1 MASEAVASEAVAP
14 GRTVS
19 ARGRHGAVV
28 APHHLATEA
37 GLRMLRAG
45 GHAVDA
51 AIAANAALG
60 VVMPNACGL
69 GGDAFWLIW
78 DAAGGDDGQGRQL
91 ALNGSGRSPGGAD
104 AAQLRRE
111 GLGIMPIR
119 GPRSVTIPGAVR
131 SWADAH
137 RRFGRL
143 PVSTVLAPAIELADR
158 GFPAWG
164 ELIDAVEAAAG
175 PVADALGADAPFF
188 RVYRAGGRPWRPGEV
203 IRLPALA
210 RTLGHLAEEGFDAFY
225 DGEVGERQAKL
236 LAELGAACGPADF
249 RDHISTWG
257 EPIATT
263 YRGVRLTSHP
273 PNSSG
278 VVALELLN
286 ILERFE
292 PPPAAFGPDGLRVAT
307 WAHLAIEAAKLAM
320 ADRDAHLSDP
330 DVVDVPVDRLLDKT
344 HAAGLAALIDPGQA
358 SVPRASTNPP
368 GGGTAYLAAVD
379 AEGNAVSLIQSNYLG
394 FGSGVVDPE
403 TGIHYQNRGSYF
415 SLDPDHPNVLAPG
428 KRTLHT
434 LLPCMLFRDGRP
446 GPWIVVGSMGGD
458 AQPQIHAQFV
468 SAVVDGAL
476 GIAQAVA
483 APRWSVEP
491 RFHFDPPRQ
500 VLVESRFE
508 PGFLETL
515 AAMGHPLV
523 PAGGIEAGIGHQHAI
538 ELVDGGPAAPDGSV
552 AAVTDPR
559 SAGLPAVW

>member
-1 MASEAVASEAVAP
+1 MTEPLPA
-14 GRTVS
+14 GRTLL
-19 ARGRHGAVV
+19 ARGRRGAVV

-78 DAAGGDDGQGRQL
+78 DAGGTPAGPGRQL
-91 ALNGSGRSPGGAD
+91 ALNGSGRSPSGTD
-104 AAQLRRE
+104 AARLRRE
-111 GLGIMPIR
+111 GLEVMPTR
-119 GPRSVTIPGAVR
+119 GPRSVTVPGAVR
-131 SWADAH
+131 SWGDAH

-143 PVSTVLAPAIELADR
+143 PVATLLAPAIELAAG
-158 GFPAWG
+158 GFPAWP
-164 ELIDAVEAAAG
+164 ELIDAIEGTAG
-175 PVADALGADAPFF
+175 HVRDALGSDAGFF
-188 RVYRAGGRPWRPGEV
+188 EVYRPRGRAWRPGELV
-203 IRLPALA
+203 RLPALA
-210 RTLGHLAEEGFDAFY
+210 GTLEALAADGFDAFY
-225 DGEVGERQAKL
+225 EGRIGERQARL
-236 LAELGAACGPADF
+236 LADLGAACGPADF
-249 RDHISTWG
+249 RDHTSTWA
-257 EPIATT
+257 EPIETS
-263 YRGVRLTSHP
+263 YRGVRLTTHP

-286 ILERFE
+286 ILEQLE
-292 PPPAAFGPDGLRVAT
+292 VPVGAFGAAGLHDAT

-320 ADRDAHLSDP
+320 ADRDAHLTDP
-330 DVVDVPVDRLLDKT
+330 AAAAVPVERLLDKD
-344 HAAGLAALIDPGQA
+344 HAMALAALIDPQRA
-358 SVPRASTNPP
+358 SVPRAATNPP

-379 AEGNAVSLIQSNYLG
+379 GDGNAVSLIQSNYLG

-403 TGIHYQNRGSYF
+403 TGVHYQNRGSYF
-415 SLDPDHPNVLAPG
+415 SLHPDHPNVLAPG

-434 LLPCMLFRDGRP
+434 LMPCMLFRDGRV

-468 SAVVDGAL
+468 SDVVDGGL
-476 GIAQAVA
+476 DLAQAVA

-491 RFHFDPPRQ
+491 RFHFDPPRT
-500 VLVESRFE
+500 VAIES
-508 PGFLETL
+508 GFDEDFTDAL
-515 AAMGHPLV
+515 AQRGHPLV
-523 PAGGIEAGIGHQHAI
+523 SVGGFEGGIGHQHAI
-538 ELVDGGPAAPDGSV
+538 ELVSGGPAAPGGSV

>member
-1 MASEAVASEAVAP
+1 M
-14 GRTVS
+14 
-19 ARGRHGAVV
+19 ARGRRGAVV

-37 GLRMLRAG
+37 GLQMLRAG

-78 DAAGGDDGQGRQL
+78 DASGTPRGSGRQL
-91 ALNGSGRSPGGAD
+91 ALNGSGRSPGGTD

-111 GLGIMPIR
+111 GLEVMPAR

-131 SWADAH
+131 SWGDAH

-143 PVSTVLAPAIELADR
+143 PVATLLAPAIELAGG

-164 ELIDAVEAAAG
+164 ELIEAVEGTAG
-175 PVADALGADAPFF
+175 QVRSALGSDAAFF
-188 RVYRAGGRPWRPGEV
+188 EIYRPHGRPWRPGELV
-203 IRLPALA
+203 RLPALA
-210 RTLGHLAEEGFDAFY
+210 RTLETLADDGFDAFY
-225 DGEVGERQAKL
+225 EGRIGERQARL
-236 LAELGAACGPADF
+236 LADLGAACGPADF
-249 RDHISTWG
+249 RDHTSTWG
-257 EPIATT
+257 EPIETS
-263 YRGVRLTSHP
+263 YRGMRLTTHP

-292 PPPAAFGPDGLRVAT
+292 APARAFGVAGLRDAT

-320 ADRDAHLSDP
+320 ADRDAHLTDP
-330 DVVDVPVDRLLDKT
+330 ESADVPVERLLDKT
-344 HAAGLAALIDPGQA
+344 HAMALAALIDPNRA
-358 SVPRASTNPP
+358 SVPRAATNPP

-379 AEGNAVSLIQSNYLG
+379 GDGNAVSLIQSNYVG

-403 TGIHYQNRGSYF
+403 TGVHYQNRGSYF

-434 LLPCMLFRDGRP
+434 LMPCMLFRDGQV

-458 AQPQIHAQFV
+458 AQPQIHAEFV
-468 SAVVDGAL
+468 SDVVDGGL
-476 GIAQAVA
+476 DIGQAVA

-491 RFHFDPPRQ
+491 RFHFDPPRE
-500 VLVESRFE
+500 VVIESGFDQ
-508 PGFLETL
+508 GFLDTL
-515 AAMGHPLV
+515 AGLGHPLV
-523 PAGGIEAGIGHQHAI
+523 SAGGFEAGIGHQHAI
-538 ELVDGGPAAPDGSV
+538 ELVDGGPAAPNGSV

>member
-1 MASEAVASEAVAP
+1 
-14 GRTVS
+14 
-19 ARGRHGAVV
+19 
-28 APHHLATEA
+28 
-37 GLRMLRAG
+37 MLRAG

-60 VVMPNACGL
+60 VVAPNTCGI

-78 DAAGGDDGQGRQL
+78 DAGGSRDGGGRQL

-131 SWADAH
+131 SWGDAH

-143 PVSTVLAPAIELADR
+143 PVSQVLGPAIELAGG

-164 ELIDAVEAAAG
+164 ELIDAVERSASS
-175 PVADALGADAPFF
+175 VAEAVGSEAPFF
-188 RVYRAGGRPWRPGEV
+188 ATYRPHGRAWRAGEL

-210 RTLGHLAEEGFDAFY
+210 GTLGRLADDGFDAFY
-225 DGEVGERQAKL
+225 DGELGERQAWL
-236 LAELGAACGPADF
+236 LAELGVACGPADF
-249 RDHISTWG
+249 RNHASTWG

-263 YRGVRLTSHP
+263 YRGVRVTTHP

-286 ILERFE
+286 ILEQFE
-292 PPPAAFGPDGLRVAT
+292 PEPAAFGPDGARSAS

-330 DVVDVPVDRLLDKT
+330 EAVDIPVERLLDKA
-344 HAAGLAALIDPGQA
+344 HAAMLAALIDPHQA
-358 SVPRASTNPP
+358 SVPRPATNPP

-394 FGSGVVDPE
+394 FGSGVVDPQ
-403 TGIHYQNRGSYF
+403 TGVHYQNRGSYF

-434 LLPCMLFRDGRP
+434 LMPCMLFRGGEP
-446 GPWIVVGSMGGD
+446 GPWVVVGSEGGD
-458 AQPQIHAQFV
+458 AQPQIHAQLV
-468 SAVVDGAL
+468 SDLVDGGL
-476 GIAQAVA
+476 GIDQAVA

-500 VLVESRFE
+500 VVVESRFE
-508 PGFLETL
+508 PGFLEGL
-515 AAMGHPLV
+515 ASMGHPLV
-523 PAGGIEAGIGHQHAI
+523 PAGGFERGIGTQHAI
-538 ELVDGGPAAPDGSV
+538 EIVEGGPGASGGSL

>member
-1 MASEAVASEAVAP
+1 
-14 GRTVS
+14 
-19 ARGRHGAVV
+19 
-28 APHHLATEA
+28 
-37 GLRMLRAG
+37 MLRAG

-69 GGDAFWLIW
+69 GGDAFWLLW
-78 DAAGGDDGQGRQL
+78 EAGGGEDGRGRQL
-91 ALNGSGRSPGGAD
+91 ALNGSGRSPAGAD
-104 AAQLRRE
+104 AAHLRRE
-111 GLGIMPIR
+111 GLGIVPIR

-131 SWADAH
+131 SWGDAH

-143 PVSTVLAPAIELADR
+143 PVSTLLAPAIELADG

-164 ELIDAVEAAAG
+164 ELIDAVEGTAG
-175 PVADALGADAPFF
+175 QVVEALGGDAPFLAQ
-188 RVYRAGGRPWRPGEV
+188 YRPHGRPWRPGEL

-210 RTLGHLAEEGFDAFY
+210 RTLRRLADDGFDAFY
-225 DGEVGERQAKL
+225 DGDLGERQARL
-236 LAELGAACGPADF
+236 LAELGVACGPADF
-249 RDHISTWG
+249 RNHTSTWG
-257 EPIATT
+257 APIEST
-263 YRGVRLTSHP
+263 YRGVRLTTHP

-292 PPPAAFGPDGLRVAT
+292 PPAGGFGPDGLADAT

-330 DVVDVPVDRLLDKT
+330 EAVDVPVERLLDKA
-344 HAAGLAALIDPGQA
+344 HATGLATLIDPERA
-358 SVPRASTNPP
+358 SVPRAATNPP
-368 GGGTAYLAAVD
+368 GGGTAYLAVVD
-379 AEGNAVSLIQSNYLG
+379 AAGNAVSLIQSNYLG

-403 TGIHYQNRGSYF
+403 TGVHFQNRGSYF

-434 LLPCMLFRDGRP
+434 LMPCMVFREGRP
-446 GPWIVVGSMGGD
+446 DPWIVVGSMGGD

-468 SAVVDGAL
+468 SDLVDGGL
-476 GIAQAVA
+476 DIGLAVA
-483 APRWSVEP
+483 APRWTVEP
-491 RFHFDPPRQ
+491 RFHFDPPRE
-500 VLVESRFE
+500 VIVESGFA
-508 PGFLETL
+508 PGFYEAL
-515 AAMGHPLV
+515 AAMGHPLA
-523 PAGGIEAGIGHQHAI
+523 PAGGYENGIGHQHAI
-538 ELVDGGPAAPDGSV
+538 EVVDGGPAVPGGSV

>member
-1 MASEAVASEAVAP
+1 
-14 GRTVS
+14 
-19 ARGRHGAVV
+19 
-28 APHHLATEA
+28 
-37 GLRMLRAG
+37 MLRAG

-78 DAAGGDDGQGRQL
+78 DAAGGDDGRGRQL

-131 SWADAH
+131 SWGDAH

-143 PVSTVLAPAIELADR
+143 PVSELLAPAIELADG
-158 GFPAWG
+158 GFPAWA
-164 ELIDAVEAAAG
+164 ELIESIEDSAAG
-175 PVADALGADAPFF
+175 FADALGPDAPFF
-188 RVYRAGGRPWRPGEV
+188 AVYRPHGRPWRPGEV

-210 RTLGHLAEEGFDAFY
+210 ATLQRLADDGFDAFY
-225 DGEVGERQAKL
+225 DGEVGERQARL

-249 RDHISTWG
+249 RDHTSTWA

-292 PPPAAFGPDGLRVAT
+292 PPPSAFGPTGVRLAT

-320 ADRDAHLSDP
+320 ADRDAHLTDP
-330 DVVDVPVDRLLDKT
+330 EAADVPVGRLLDKT
-344 HAAGLAALIDPGQA
+344 HATMLAALIDPGQA
-358 SVPRASTNPP
+358 SVPNAATNPP

-403 TGIHYQNRGSYF
+403 TGVHYQNRGSYF
-415 SLDPDHPNVLAPG
+415 SLDPDHPNVLEPG

-434 LLPCMLFRDGRP
+434 LMPCMLFRDGAP

-458 AQPQIHAQFV
+458 AQPQIHAEFV
-468 SAVVDGAL
+468 SSIVDGGL
-476 GIAQAVA
+476 DIAQAVA

-491 RFHFDPPRQ
+491 RFHFDPPRE
-500 VLVESRFE
+500 VVIESGFE
-508 PGFLETL
+508 PDLYEQL

-523 PAGGIEAGIGHQHAI
+523 SAGGFAGGIGHQHAI
-538 ELVDGGPAAPDGSV
+538 ELVDGGPAARGGSV

-559 SAGLPAVW
+559 SAGSPAVW

>member
-1 MASEAVASEAVAP
+1 
-14 GRTVS
+14 
-19 ARGRHGAVV
+19 
-28 APHHLATEA
+28 
-37 GLRMLRAG
+37 MLRAG

-60 VVMPNACGL
+60 VVAPNTCGI

-78 DAAGGDDGQGRQL
+78 DATGVAGGKGQQL
-91 ALNGSGRSPGGAD
+91 ALNGSGRSPGGVD

-111 GLGIMPIR
+111 GLGVMPVR

-143 PVSTVLAPAIELADR
+143 PVPELLAPAIELADA
-158 GFPAWG
+158 GFPAWR
-164 ELIDAVEAAAG
+164 ELIDAVERSAR
-175 PVADALGADAPFF
+175 VVDEALGADAPFF
-188 RVYRAGGRPWRPGEV
+188 RVFRPNGRPWHPGEV

-210 RTLGHLAEEGFDAFY
+210 GTLRQLADQGFDAFY
-225 DGEVGERQAKL
+225 DGDVGERQAAL
-236 LAELGAACGPADF
+236 LARLGVECGPADF
-249 RDHISTWG
+249 REHTSTWG
-257 EPIATT
+257 EPISTSYRDVRVTT
-263 YRGVRLTSHP
+263 HP

-286 ILERFE
+286 IIERFE
-292 PPPAAFGPDGLRVAT
+292 PPDGGFEPDGLRAPA

-320 ADRDAHLSDP
+320 ADRDAHLTDP
-330 DVVDVPVDRLLDKT
+330 EATDVPLDRLLDKT
-344 HAAGLAALIDPGQA
+344 HAADLAALMDPWRA
-358 SVPRASTNPP
+358 SVPKAATNPP

-415 SLDPDHPNVLAPG
+415 SLDPDHPNVLEPG

-434 LLPCMLFRDGRP
+434 LMPCMLFREGVS
-446 GPWIVVGSMGGD
+446 GPWIVVGSEGGD
-458 AQPQIHAQFV
+458 AQPQIHAQLV
-468 SAVVDGAL
+468 SDLVDG
-476 GIAQAVA
+476 GMDIAGAVA

-500 VLVESRFE
+500 VIAESRFV
-508 PGFLETL
+508 PGFVEALE
-515 AAMGHPLV
+515 AMGHPV
-523 PAGGIEAGIGHQHAI
+523 TRIGGFEAGVGTQHAI
-538 ELVDGGPAAPDGSV
+538 ELVDGGPAAPGGSV

-559 SAGLPAVW
+559 SHGLPAVW

>member
-1 MASEAVASEAVAP
+1 
-14 GRTVS
+14 
-19 ARGRHGAVV
+19 
-28 APHHLATEA
+28 
-37 GLRMLRAG
+37 MLRAG

-78 DAAGGDDGQGRQL
+78 DSNGTPGGTGRLL
-91 ALNGSGRSPGGAD
+91 ALNGSGRSPRGAD

-111 GLGIMPIR
+111 GLEVMPLR

-131 SWADAH
+131 SWGDAH

-143 PVSTVLAPAIELADR
+143 PVATLLAPAIELAAG
-158 GFPAWG
+158 GFPAYG
-164 ELIDAVEAAAG
+164 ELIDAVEGTAG
-175 PVADALGADAPFF
+175 HVREALGSDAAFF
-188 RVYRAGGRPWRPGEV
+188 EVYRPHGRAWRPGEHV
-203 IRLPALA
+203 RLPALA
-210 RTLGHLAEEGFDAFY
+210 DTLEALADDGFDAFY
-225 DGEVGERQAKL
+225 DGDLGERQARL
-236 LAELGAACGPADF
+236 LADLGAACRPADF
-249 RDHISTWG
+249 RDHTSTWG
-257 EPIATT
+257 DPIETA
-263 YRGVRLTSHP
+263 YRGVRLTTHP

-278 VVALELLN
+278 IVALELLN
-286 ILERFE
+286 ILEGFE
-292 PPPAAFGPDGLRVAT
+292 PRARGFGADGLHDAT

-320 ADRDAHLSDP
+320 ADRDAHLTDP
-330 DVVDVPVDRLLDKT
+330 EAADVPVDRLLDKA
-344 HAAGLAALIDPGQA
+344 HATALAALIDPR
-358 SVPRASTNPP
+358 RASAPSAATNPP

-379 AEGNAVSLIQSNYLG
+379 GDANAVSLIQSNYLG

-403 TGIHYQNRGSYF
+403 TGVHYQNRGSYF

-434 LLPCMLFRDGRP
+434 LMPCMLFRDGQV

-468 SAVVDGAL
+468 SDVVDGGL
-476 GIAQAVA
+476 DIAQAVA

-491 RFHFDPPRQ
+491 RFHFDPPRT
-500 VLVESRFE
+500 VAIESGFDR
-508 PGFLETL
+508 GFLDTL
-515 AAMGHPLV
+515 GGLGHPLV
-523 PAGGIEAGIGHQHAI
+523 DVGGFEAGIGHQHAI
-538 ELVDGGPAAPDGSV
+538 ELVDGGPAAPGGSV

>member
-1 MASEAVASEAVAP
+1 VSEAVAP
-14 GRTVS
+14 GRTLI
-19 ARGRHGAVV
+19 ARGHRGAVV

-60 VVMPNACGL
+60 VVAPNTCGI

-78 DAAGGDDGQGRQL
+78 DAAEASAGGHGRQL

-104 AAQLRRE
+104 PAQLRRE
-111 GLGIMPIR
+111 GLGAMPVR

-143 PVSTVLAPAIELADR
+143 SVSELLGPAIELADG
-158 GFPAWG
+158 GFPAWR
-164 ELIDAVEAAAG
+164 ELIDAIEHSARVFDA
-175 PVADALGADAPFF
+175 ALGADAPFF
-188 RVYRAGGRPWRPGEV
+188 GVYRPNGRPWRPGEV
-203 IRLPALA
+203 IRLPGLA
-210 RTLGHLAEEGFDAFY
+210 GTLRQLADDGFDAFY
-225 DGEVGERQAKL
+225 DGEVGERQAAL
-236 LAELGAACGPADF
+236 LARLGVDCGPADF
-249 RDHISTWG
+249 REHRSTWG

-263 YRGVRLTSHP
+263 YRGVRATTHP

-286 ILERFE
+286 ILEQFE
-292 PPPAAFGPDGLRVAT
+292 PPEGGFEPDGLRSPA

-320 ADRDAHLSDP
+320 ADRDAHLTDP
-330 DVVDVPVDRLLDKT
+330 EATDVPIDRLLDKA
-344 HAAGLAALIDPGQA
+344 HAADLAALIDPWQA
-358 SVPRASTNPP
+358 SVPKASTNPP

-434 LLPCMLFRDGRP
+434 LMPCMLFRDAQA
-446 GPWIVVGSMGGD
+446 GPWIVVGSEGGD
-458 AQPQIHAQFV
+458 AQPQIHAQLV
-468 SAVVDGAL
+468 SHIVDGGL
-476 GIAQAVA
+476 DIAGAVA

-500 VLVESRFE
+500 VIAESRFA
-508 PGFLETL
+508 PGFIEALET
-515 AAMGHPLV
+515 MGHPV
-523 PAGGIEAGIGHQHAI
+523 TRIGGYEEGVGTQHAI
-538 ELVDGGPAAPDGSV
+538 ELVDGGPSAPGGSV

-559 SAGLPAVW
+559 SHGLPAVW

>member
-1 MASEAVASEAVAP
+1 MTETVAA
-14 GRTVS
+14 GRTVI
-19 ARGRHGAVV
+19 ARGRRGAVV

-37 GLRMLRAG
+37 GLTMLRAG

-78 DAAGGDDGQGRQL
+78 DAADGAGRQH
-91 ALNGSGRSPGGAD
+91 ALNGSGRSPAGTD

-131 SWADAH
+131 SWGDAH
-137 RRFGRL
+137 RLFGRL
-143 PVSTVLAPAIELADR
+143 PVSTILGPAIELAER

-164 ELIDAVEAAAG
+164 ELIDSIEGSAG
-175 PVADALGADAPFF
+175 QFAEALGPDAPFF
-188 RVYRAGGRPWRPGEV
+188 AVYRPHGRPWRPGEV
-203 IRLPALA
+203 VRLPALA
-210 RTLGHLAEEGFDAFY
+210 RTLGRLADDGFDSFY
-225 DGEVGERQAKL
+225 EGEVGERQARL
-236 LAELGAACGPADF
+236 LAELGVACGPADF
-249 RDHISTWG
+249 RDHASTWG
-257 EPIATT
+257 EPIASS

-292 PPPAAFGPDGLRVAT
+292 PPPAAFGPKGTRLAS

-320 ADRDAHLSDP
+320 ADRDAHLTDP
-330 DVVDVPVDRLLDKT
+330 EAVEIPVDRLLDKD
-344 HAAGLAALIDPGQA
+344 HATMLAALIDPMQA
-358 SVPRASTNPP
+358 SVPRPSTNPP

-379 AEGNAVSLIQSNYLG
+379 ADGNAVSLIQSNYLG

-403 TGIHYQNRGSYF
+403 TGVHYQNRGSYF
-415 SLDPDHPNVLAPG
+415 SLDAEHPNVIGPG

-434 LLPCMLFRDGRP
+434 LMPCMVFRDGQA

-468 SAVVDGAL
+468 SDVVDGGL
-476 GIAQAVA
+476 DIAGAVA
-483 APRWSVEP
+483 APRWSAEP
-491 RFHFDPPRQ
+491 RFHFDPPRE
-500 VLVESRFE
+500 VVIESGFE
-508 PGFLETL
+508 PGFLEAL

-523 PAGGIEAGIGHQHAI
+523 PAGGYEAGIGHQHAI
-538 ELVDGGPAAPDGSV
+538 ELVEGGPAAPDGSV

-559 SAGLPAVW
+559 SAGVPAVW

>member
-1 MASEAVASEAVAP
+1 
-14 GRTVS
+14 
-19 ARGRHGAVV
+19 
-28 APHHLATEA
+28 
-37 GLRMLRAG
+37 
-45 GHAVDA
+45 
-51 AIAANAALG
+51 
-60 VVMPNACGL
+60 
-69 GGDAFWLIW
+69 
-78 DAAGGDDGQGRQL
+78 
-91 ALNGSGRSPGGAD
+91 

-111 GLGIMPIR
+111 GLGIMPVR

-131 SWADAH
+131 SWGDAH

-143 PVSTVLAPAIELADR
+143 PVSTILAPAIELADG

-164 ELIDAVEAAAG
+164 ELIDAIEGSAAHF
-175 PVADALGADAPFF
+175 ADALGSDAPFF
-188 RVYRAGGRPWRPGEV
+188 AVYRPHGRPWHPGEV
-203 IRLPALA
+203 VRLPALA
-210 RTLGHLAEEGFDAFY
+210 RTLENLAQDGFDSFY
-225 DGEVGERQAKL
+225 EGEIGERQAKL
-236 LAELGAACGPADF
+236 LAELGVACGPADF
-249 RDHISTWG
+249 RDHTSTWG

-292 PPPAAFGPDGLRVAT
+292 PSSSSFRPAGLGDAI

-320 ADRDAHLSDP
+320 ADRDAHLTDP
-330 DVVDVPVDRLLDKT
+330 EAVEIPVERLLDKA
-344 HAAGLAALIDPGQA
+344 HAAMLATLIDPCQA
-358 SVPRASTNPP
+358 SVPRPATNPP

-403 TGIHYQNRGSYF
+403 TGVHYQNRGSYF
-415 SLDPDHPNVLAPG
+415 SLDPDHPNVIAPG

-434 LLPCMLFRDGRP
+434 LMQCMLFREGEA
-446 GPWIVVGSMGGD
+446 GTWIVVGSMGGD
-458 AQPQIHAQFV
+458 AQPQIHAEFV
-468 SAVVDGAL
+468 SAVVDGGL
-476 GIAQAVA
+476 DIAEAVA

-500 VLVESRFE
+500 VIVES
-508 PGFLETL
+508 GFGAEFLDDL

-523 PAGGIEAGIGHQHAI
+523 PAGGFEAGIGHQHAI
-538 ELVDGGPAAPDGSV
+538 ELVDGGPAHPDGSV

-559 SAGLPAVW
+559 SAGSPAVW

>member
-1 MASEAVASEAVAP
+1 MTETVAA
-14 GRTVS
+14 GRTVI
-19 ARGRHGAVV
+19 ARGRRGAVV

-37 GLRMLRAG
+37 GLTMLRAG

-78 DAAGGDDGQGRQL
+78 DAADGAGRQH
-91 ALNGSGRSPGGAD
+91 ALNGSGRSPAGTD

-131 SWADAH
+131 SWGDAH
-137 RRFGRL
+137 RLFGRL
-143 PVSTVLAPAIELADR
+143 PVSTILGPAIELAER

-164 ELIDAVEAAAG
+164 ELIDSIEGSAG
-175 PVADALGADAPFF
+175 QFADALGPGAPFF
-188 RVYRAGGRPWRPGEV
+188 EVYRPHGRPWRPGEAV
-203 IRLPALA
+203 RLPALA
-210 RTLGHLAEEGFDAFY
+210 RTLGRLADDGFDSFY
-225 DGEVGERQAKL
+225 EGEVGERQARL
-236 LAELGAACGPADF
+236 LAELGVACGPADF
-249 RDHISTWG
+249 RDHASTWG
-257 EPIATT
+257 EPIASS
-263 YRGVRLTSHP
+263 YRGVRLTSHR

-292 PPPAAFGPDGLRVAT
+292 PPPAAFGPQGTRLAS

-320 ADRDAHLSDP
+320 ADRDAHLTDP
-330 DVVDVPVDRLLDKT
+330 EAVEVPVDRLLDKD
-344 HAAGLAALIDPGQA
+344 HAATLAALIDPMRA

-379 AEGNAVSLIQSNYLG
+379 ADGNAVSLIQSNYLG

-403 TGIHYQNRGSYF
+403 TGVHYQNRGSYF
-415 SLDPDHPNVLAPG
+415 SLDAEHPNVIGPG

-434 LLPCMLFRDGRP
+434 LMPCMVFRDGQA
-446 GPWIVVGSMGGD
+446 GPWIVVGSMGGG

-468 SAVVDGAL
+468 SDVVDGGL
-476 GIAQAVA
+476 DIAGAVA

-491 RFHFDPPRQ
+491 RFHFDPPRE
-500 VLVESRFE
+500 VVIESGFE
-508 PGFLETL
+508 PGFLEAL

-523 PAGGIEAGIGHQHAI
+523 PAGGYEAGIGHQHAI
-538 ELVDGGPAAPDGSV
+538 ELVEGGPAAPDGSV

-559 SAGLPAVW
+559 SAGVPAVW